1 MTKKYFTYFIL
12 IINSIFI
19 IFPIFWMISISFRHN
34 GDIFSYPVKLLPPE
48 FTLEA
53 YIKVLS
59 DKKIMTYF
67 FNSYFNGI
75 VVTLISTFIGI
86 MAAYAVSRYNFKGK
100 YWFNSFVISTQSIP
114 QVILIIPFFIL
125 MVAYNLYDTRTGLL
139 SAFISFALPYT
150 IVMLV
155 GYFNSISKELDEA
168 ARIDGASELRTLWT
182 VLVPI
187 ARPGIVSTMIYTFI
201 LVWNEYILTMTLIR
215 DDALKTFPIGIAL
228 LKGEAAYDW
237 NVLMTMSLLAS
248 VPVLILYLFG
258 QKEFIGGIGAGAI
271 KG

>member
-1 MTKKYFTYFIL
+1 
-12 IINSIFI
+12 
-19 IFPIFWMISISFRHN
+19 
-34 GDIFSYPVKLLPPE
+34 